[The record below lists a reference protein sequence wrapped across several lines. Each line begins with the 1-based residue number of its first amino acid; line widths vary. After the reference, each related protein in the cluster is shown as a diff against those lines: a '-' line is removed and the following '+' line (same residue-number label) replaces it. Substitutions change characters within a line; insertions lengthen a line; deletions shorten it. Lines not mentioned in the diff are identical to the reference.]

1 MATFN
6 DLFARLDPDPRVRGK
21 QFEHVCKWFLE
32 NDPYY
37 RDTVR
42 KVWLWDDWEH
52 RWGGDAGIDLVA
64 EESDGKLWAVQCKA
78 YDPDR
83 AVTKKDVDKFLSESS
98 RKWFSYRLLIATTDR
113 LHHRRPADYRRPGEE
128 GRVHRSGRPAHRR
141 GRVGGVPG
149 SSATRQ
155 AAKACQAAQLPERSN
170 P

>member
-1 MATFN
+1 MTEVAPTIPFMGNFATLYGN
-6 DLFARLDPDPRVRGK
+6 LDPDNYIRGK
-21 QFEHVCKWFLE
+21 QFERVCKWYLE

-64 EESDGKLWAVQCKA
+64 EDRDGQLWAVQAKA

-98 RKWFSYRLLIATTDR
+98 RKWFTYRLLIATTDR
-113 LHHRRPADYRRPGEE
+113 LHLVAQRTIDAQDKPVGFIGLADLLTSEVDWAEFPDRLRPVEP
-128 GRVHRSGRPAHRR
+128 
-141 GRVGGVPG
+141 
-149 SSATRQ
+149 
-155 AAKACQAAQLPERSN
+155 PEAR
-170 P
+170 